1 MDLQNAKLFDSEESG
16 MRHRSAIRL
25 CAANSYVAAFVVSQD
40 GGVTLVWNRQGR
52 VYVKSGITTT
62 NVNMIFA

>member
-1 MDLQNAKLFDSEESG
+1 MDLQNAKLFDSEERG

-25 CAANSYVAAFVVSQD
+25 CAANSNVAAFVVSQD